1 MVVVVVVLLPPLRE
15 PGQME
20 VLTRQGRTR
29 GLSGP
34 DELVGANRRPGG
46 MEAGCRNV
54 VERRVVEGD
63 EVAWIMDGCS
73 MAILSTNV

>member
-1 MVVVVVVLLPPLRE
+1 MRAVGSGVSCDPEGHVVVVVVLLPPLRE

-34 DELVGANRRPGG
+34 DELVGANRRPPGG
-46 MEAGCRNV
+46 M
-54 VERRVVEGD
+54 
-63 EVAWIMDGCS
+63 DGW
-73 MAILSTNV
+73 L

>member
-1 MVVVVVVLLPPLRE
+1 MIQEDMVVVVVVLLPPLRE

-34 DELVGANRRPGG
+34 DELVGANRRLPGG
-46 MEAGCRNV
+46 M
-54 VERRVVEGD
+54 
-63 EVAWIMDGCS
+63 DGW
-73 MAILSTNV
+73 L

>member
-1 MVVVVVVLLPPLRE
+1 MIQEDMVVVLLPPLRE

-20 VLTRQGRTR
+20 VLTRQGRTT

-34 DELVGANRRPGG
+34 DELVGANRRPPGG
-46 MEAGCRNV
+46 MDGWLRNV

-73 MAILSTNV
+73 MAVEY